1 MIRPLKLLIA
11 VAAVAAAPVS
21 AFAQVWP
28 ATVVAVAP
36 RLIAEERQQTFLV
49 RQDTVRVTPATHR
62 SRLAGRPALKLK
74 AVVEPDE
81 IPDVELRAKDEW
93 SDDQGF
99 RVSPTRVGFKSRF

>member
-1 MIRPLKLLIA
+1 MNRPLKLLIA

-21 AFAQVWP
+21 ALAQTWP

-36 RLIAEERQQTFLV
+36 RLMAQERQPTFLV
-49 RQDTVRVTPATHR
+49 RQDPVSATPAPHR
-62 SRLAGRPALKLK
+62 ARHAGRPALKLN
-74 AVVEPDE
+74 AVIEPDE

-93 SDDQGF
+93 TDDQGF